1 MYIDEAV
8 KLVKKYKWNS
18 LFMKYFKKFVIVIF
32 IPFLILISLTFLLY
46 KHNISNFLL
55 YNVSNDYHT
64 LQTSISSALSEAST
78 LIEFQNS
85 NASVSQ
91 FIYSKSINF
100 SDAQTA
106 DNLKTISSLMSTFVS
121 SSNIDEIILY
131 SNTNKYV
138 YSTTTGCVKIDDF
151 RHKKLIDKIVSS
163 NNNATPFISIFPED
177 IMSGIINVISV
188 TTSQDNLH
196 SVFIVRLN
204 LNNILQQQSSAIMND
219 IFITYD
225 DQIIFSSKN
234 PSEQIKLLENP
245 KNIVV
250 YSKDSKNINISN
262 KVLISELA
270 YGLTFAVTFSV
281 SYYQSYKSQILL
293 ILLLCIILSIILPII
308 LSFYFSM
315 QYYHSISQITYQI
328 QHDITENTLNENI
341 DEINFITNNIT
352 QMSDRLKNAEGTLT
366 EKLLTLEKLKIQVLQ
381 NQINPHFIF
390 NTLNSISL
398 YIQNYFE
405 DDSDI
410 VVMLNSLSDIISE
423 LLSTSSYMTSI
434 AKEIQYSKKYLAI
447 ELIKQMNTFDVFWEI
462 DESLSDRI
470 IPKMI
475 LQPIIENALNH
486 GIYPLLDVKK
496 TIITIVIHR
505 KDNNIELLVSDNGVG
520 FDETTFALMSE
531 HLENCDIPQ
540 TKHIGLLNV
549 NFRIKSIYGNEY
561 GVRLLPA
568 EEGSKISILIPL
580 ND

>member
-163 NNNATPFISIFPED
+163 NNNATPFIIIFPED

>member
-1 MYIDEAV
+1 
-8 KLVKKYKWNS
+8 
-18 LFMKYFKKFVIVIF
+18 
-32 IPFLILISLTFLLY
+32 
-46 KHNISNFLL
+46 
-55 YNVSNDYHT
+55 
-64 LQTSISSALSEAST
+64 
-78 LIEFQNS
+78 
-85 NASVSQ
+85 
-91 FIYSKSINF
+91 
-100 SDAQTA
+100 
-106 DNLKTISSLMSTFVS
+106 
-121 SSNIDEIILY
+121 
-131 SNTNKYV
+131 
-138 YSTTTGCVKIDDF
+138 
-151 RHKKLIDKIVSS
+151 
-163 NNNATPFISIFPED
+163 
-177 IMSGIINVISV
+177 MSGIINVISV